1 MNKFKFQSSARGVES
16 LLCLLRVSVFGAAT
30 WHLGFSVRV
39 HKKDTFGTNRT
50 FFFFFFDSRVFFFF
64 RIVHL
69 PVRVPQLYM
78 EHREIGG

>member
-50 FFFFFFDSRVFFFF
+50 FFFFFLILGFFFSE
-64 RIVHL
+64 
-69 PVRVPQLYM
+69 LYIYPY
-78 EHREIGG
+78 ECLNCTWSTAE

>member
-50 FFFFFFDSRVFFFF
+50 FFFFFFLILGFFFSE
-64 RIVHL
+64 
-69 PVRVPQLYM
+69 LYIYPY
-78 EHREIGG
+78 ECLNCTWSTAE